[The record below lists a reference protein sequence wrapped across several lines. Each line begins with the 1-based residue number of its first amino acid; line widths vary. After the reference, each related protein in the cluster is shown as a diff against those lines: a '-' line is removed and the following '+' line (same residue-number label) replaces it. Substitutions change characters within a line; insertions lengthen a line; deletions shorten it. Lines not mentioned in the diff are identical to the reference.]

1 MRRQA
6 SRRLLAAGVTT
17 SMAAALGI
25 AALTLP
31 GAQAATAGATG
42 FASQNGGTTG
52 GAGGAVVTATTGT
65 AINQALCGRA
75 ADDTPLTI
83 QVTGTITLDNTDK
96 VSGDSCDTTGDEIQF
111 KGVSNVTLVGVGS
124 GATFD
129 QIGIHVRDAHNIII
143 QNVTVQNVHKSN
155 GPTSNGGDAI
165 GLESDVS
172 NVWVDHDTLLASG
185 GEDEG
190 FDSLLDM
197 KADTTYVTASYTI
210 FRNSGRG
217 GLVGSSDS
225 DTGNGPVTFHH
236 NLYDHIDSR
245 TPLLRAATAHIYDN
259 YYVDLQKSGI
269 NPRDGGKAK
278 VENNYFEDSK
288 DPLGTFYT
296 DLMGTWQV
304 AGNIFDNITWTAEG
318 TENHPAG
325 PDVTSTTSVSI
336 PYTYTLDAAS
346 CVPDVVGKTAGAGTG
361 LKVSDGSCTP
371 TTPPA
376 TTEPTDPGTTEPT
389 DPATTDPSGGSG
401 DTPTGAPTPGSGAIY
416 VAPSGTA
423 DAAGTVSAPTTLA
436 SAVAKVKPG
445 GQIFLRGGT
454 YHETATVTVQPGNSG
469 TASAPTTLAA
479 YPGEKPVLDFSAQA
493 EDPANRG
500 IELGGD
506 YWHLYGFTVQ
516 HAGDNGILVGGDH
529 NVVERVVTASNHDT
543 GLQIAR
549 LVAGAPASEW
559 PSYNLVVSSESHD
572 NVDSDGEDADG
583 FAAKLTAGPGN
594 VFRYDVSHNNID
606 DGWDLYAKD
615 ETGPIGVV
623 TIEDSLSYHNGTLS
637 DGSQAGSGDR
647 NGFKLGGSGIAD
659 DHVALRNI
667 AYENGHDGFTYN
679 SNPGHMTI
687 TDNVSL
693 GNAERNFHWESGT
706 SVFSGNLSCDSG
718 SNDKI
723 VGTDDGTNHWDTG
736 SNSSGCSAYAGAL
749 GWSFGS
755 DGVFHVTFGGS
766 EPTDPP
772 TDPTDPPTDPTDP
785 PTDPTDPPSGTNLSL
800 GAGADGS
807 SKGGGTSYGNA
818 VDGDASTFW
827 SPSGTTG
834 TISVKWDTAKTVG
847 AVVVKEA
854 AGSTGTIGAWKV
866 VNNDTGAVLATG
878 TGAGT
883 ITFSATSLKKINF
896 VITSASGTPKV
907 AELETYAG

>member
-1 MRRQA
+1 MRRKA

-17 SMAAALGI
+17 SMAAAIGI

-31 GAQAATAGATG
+31 GAQAAASGANG

-52 GAGGAVVTATTGT
+52 GAGGAVVKATTGT
-65 AINQALCGRA
+65 EINQALCSRA

-111 KGVSNVTLVGVGS
+111 KGVSNVTLVGAGS

-129 QIGIHVRDAHNIII
+129 QIGIHLRDAHNVVI
-143 QNVTVQNVHKSN
+143 QNVTVQNVKKSN
-155 GPTSNGGDAI
+155 GATSNGGDAI
-165 GLESDVS
+165 GLESGVS

-190 FDSLLDM
+190 YDSLIDM
-197 KADTTYVTASYTI
+197 KSGTTYVTVSYTV

-217 GLVGSSDS
+217 GLVGHS
-225 DTGNGPVTFHH
+225 DTDTNNGPVTFHH

-269 NPRDGGKAK
+269 NSRDGGKAK
-278 VENNYFEDSK
+278 VENNYFKDSQ

-296 DLMGTWQV
+296 DKPGFWQV
-304 AGNIFDNITWTAEG
+304 AGNVFDNVTWTAADSE
-318 TENHPAG
+318 TNPAG
-325 PDVTSTTSVSI
+325 SNPTSTTTVAI
-336 PYTYTLDAAS
+336 PYSYTLDDAS
-346 CVPDVVGKTAGAGTG
+346 CVPDIVGKTAGANTG

-371 TTPPA
+371 TSPPA
-376 TTEPTDPGTTEPT
+376 TDEPTTPPTDAPT
-389 DPATTDPSGGSG
+389 DPATTDPTDPSDGGSG
-401 DTPTGAPTPGSGAIY
+401 DTPSGAPTPGSGAIY
-416 VAPSGTA
+416 VAPSGT
-423 DAAGTVSAPTTLA
+423 DSAAGTVSAPTTLA

-454 YHETATVTVQPGNSG
+454 YKLSDTVTIQPGNSG
-469 TASAPTTLAA
+469 TSSSPTVLAA
-479 YPGEKPVLDFSAQA
+479 YPGEKPVLDFSAQT

-506 YWHLYGFTVQ
+506 YWHFYGFTVQ

-529 NVVERVVTASNHDT
+529 NVIERVVTAANRDT

-559 PSYNLVVSSESHD
+559 PSDNLVVSSESHD

-623 TIEDSLSYHNGTLS
+623 TIEDSLSYHNGTLT

-647 NGFKLGGSGIAD
+647 NGFKLGGSKIAD

-687 TDNVSL
+687 TDNVSI
-693 GNAERNFHWESGT
+693 GNDERNFHWETGT

-723 VGTDDGTNHWDTG
+723 VGTDDGTNHWYTG

-749 GWSFGS
+749 AWSFGS
-755 DGVFHVTFGGS
+755 DGKLHVTFGGS
-766 EPTDPP
+766 EP

-807 SKGGGTSYGNA
+807 SKASGTSYGNA
-818 VDGDASTFW
+818 IDGDASTYW
-827 SPSGTTG
+827 SPSGSTG
-834 TISVKWDTAKTVG
+834 TLSVKWSSAKTVSK
-847 AVVVKEA
+847 VVVKEA
-854 AGSTGTIGAWKV
+854 GTAGTIGAWKL
-866 VNNDTGAVLATG
+866 VNNDTGAVLKTG
-878 TGAGT
+878 SGAGT
-883 ITFSATSLKKINF
+883 VSFSATSLTKLNF
-896 VITSASGTPKV
+896 VITSASGTPKL